1 MKINISRPNIY
12 LLTLSTLLLVIV
24 LVFSFAVLIPSGKEY
39 RIKRLEVK
47 KAEKE
52 LRVHENFYGETLAVL
67 KDLQSKNR
75 RIITAFDA
83 TFNPKRFE
91 KENKKYFISLHVDKV
106 DFSEIKD
113 VFAIYEINT
122 TSKIDSPTSF
132 YDFLDAIN
140 KSDWIIGVDF
150 PINFK
155 REGELIKSS
164 FTMKVYCNN
173 KDINSTASESEAK

>member
-1 MKINISRPNIY
+1 LKIKISRHY
-12 LLTLSTLLLVIV
+12 LYIFLISFFLLLFVF
-24 LVFSFAVLIPSGKEY
+24 VFSFTVLIPEGQDY
-39 RIKRLEVK
+39 REARLELR
-47 KAEKE
+47 KE
-52 LRVHENFYGETLAVL
+52 NLALRKYQDFYDTTLKTL
-67 KDLQSKNR
+67 KDLQGKNR
-75 RIITAFDA
+75 HIITAFDT

-155 REGELIKSS
+155 REGELIKSY